1 MNEPARGNLVL
12 IGYRGS
18 GKTTVGRGAARRLDY
33 DLVDTDERIVAEA
46 GMAIAEIFDVEK
58 EAGFRQREAG
68 VVRAVMAG
76 DRQVV
81 SMGGGAVLRA
91 DNVACMRER
100 GFVIWLKAPAE
111 VLWERIQ
118 ADSGTA
124 ANRPALTSLGGLDEI
139 RSVLAARA
147 AKYRQAAHA
156 CVDASM
162 AVEAVIDAVVAA
174 YAPGR

>member
-18 GKTTVGRGAARRLDY
+18 GKTTVGRGAARRLGY

-46 GMAIAEIFDVEK
+46 GMAIAEIFERET
-58 EAGFRQREAG
+58 EAGFRKREAQ
-68 VVRAVMAG
+68 VVREVMAG
-76 DRQVV
+76 DGQVV
-81 SMGGGAVLRA
+81 SMGGGAVLQA
-91 DNVACMRER
+91 DNIACMRER
-100 GFVIWLKAPAE
+100 GFVVWLKAPGE

-124 ANRPALTSLGGLDEI
+124 ANRPALTSLGGFDEI

-147 AKYRQAAHA
+147 TKYRQAAHA

-162 AVEAVIDAVVAA
+162 AVEAVVEAVIAA

>member
-18 GKTTVGRGAARRLDY
+18 GKTTVGREAARRLGY
-33 DLVDTDERIVAEA
+33 ALVDTDERIVAQA

-58 EAGFRQREAG
+58 EAGFRKREAR

-76 DRQVV
+76 DRQVI
-81 SMGGGAVLRA
+81 SMGGGAILQA

-100 GFVIWLKAPAE
+100 GFVVWLKAPAE
-111 VLWERIQ
+111 VLWERIE

-139 RSVLAARA
+139 RSVLGARA
-147 AKYRQAAHA
+147 AKYKRAAHT

-162 AVEAVIDAVVAA
+162 AVGAVVDAVIAA